1 MLNFDGDV
9 DANTDVKCKQGI
21 TVNER
26 DGVVEEVGHENPV
39 DDGCT
44 EQRDDGERDPH
55 VLSPASPAST
65 DTRPGNLLPPAPLA
79 ALPNVK

>member
-9 DANTDVKCKQGI
+9 DANTDVKCKQRI

-26 DGVVEEVGHENPV
+26 DGVVEEVDHENPV

-44 EQRDDGERDPH
+44 EERDDGERDPH
-55 VLSPASPAST
+55 VLSPASQPVPTHIREIHS
-65 DTRPGNLLPPAPLA
+65 LLLT
-79 ALPNVK
+79 